1 MKIRHF
7 NTLILGLL
15 LALAAF
21 SQGENLKN
29 KYILPIKIEP
39 VISGNF
45 AEPRHRHFHTGV
57 DFSTSQ
63 DGKDLVAVADGYVS
77 RILVSPWGYG
87 LALYIN
93 HPEGY
98 TSVYAHC
105 SSFNPEIQKFVTD
118 LQYKNQSYKI
128 DTLIPANLF
137 PVRKGQ
143 IIAFS
148 GNTGQS
154 EGPHLHFEIRETKT
168 EMPINILNSVYN
180 YKDTKA
186 PEITQL
192 VLYPLSQN
200 SFINGKNEKY
210 NIKVSK
216 SANDYVC
223 VGETP
228 KVTGLVGIGLAY
240 VDRIENSRFRY
251 GAKCVKLELDD
262 ELIYMSTIDKLS
274 FDDQRAKN
282 SMFDFEYLL
291 KDELHVHKLFVEKGN
306 NLKLYDKTINNGM
319 FAVAEKNESIV
330 KISVIDYNGNS
341 SKLSFNLSADSLDYP
356 TVKSEGYFIN
366 CDSSFLFTDGGF
378 RLEVP
383 ANTLFHDYY
392 CDIKKTGSYKFSEVY
407 TVGEDFIAIKK
418 DFKVSF
424 FIDDKLLPLKDKLYV
439 SREHDGDYS
448 FLKPQINGNF
458 LTAESSYF
466 GKFYLWID
474 TIPPVIT
481 SQNLKKGGKLSG
493 LTNISFKIEDNSSG
507 IKDYAIYIN
516 DKWLLTQYDPR
527 KKQIFYV
534 IDDKFEKASEYKVK
548 VVVSDNMNNVEEL
561 LIDGLK

>member
-1 MKIRHF
+1 MKIRHY

-15 LALAAF
+15 FTFTAF
-21 SQGENLKN
+21 GQGENLKN
-29 KYILPIKIEP
+29 NYILPLKIDP
-39 VISGNF
+39 VLSGNF
-45 AEPRHRHFHTGV
+45 GEPRQRHFHTGV

-105 SSFNPEIQKFVTD
+105 SRFNPEIQKFVNE

-128 DTLIPANLF
+128 DTVIPADYF
-137 PVRKGQ
+137 PVKKGQ
-143 IIAFS
+143 LIAYS

-154 EGPHLHFEIRETKT
+154 DGPHLHFEIRETKT

-180 YKDTKA
+180 YKDTKS

-192 VLYPLSQN
+192 ILYPLTES
-200 SFINGKNEKY
+200 SFINGKNQKY
-210 NIKVSK
+210 SIKVSK
-216 SANDYVC
+216 SGNEYVC
-223 VGETP
+223 NGEMP
-228 KVTGLVGIGLAY
+228 KVTGLIGIGLAY

-251 GAKCVKLELDD
+251 GAKTVKLELDG
-262 ELIYMSTIDKLS
+262 ELIYMSTMDKLS
-274 FDDQRAKN
+274 FDLQRAKN
-282 SMFDFEYLL
+282 SMFDYEYLL
-291 KDELHVHKLFVEKGN
+291 KDDLHVHKLFVEKGN
-306 NLKLYDKTINNGM
+306 NLKLFDKTVNNGT
-319 FAVAEKNESIV
+319 FAIEIGKKSTLKALIT
-330 KISVIDYNGNS
+330 DYNGNS
-341 SKLSFNLSADSLDYP
+341 STLRFSLSADSIEYP
-356 TVKSEGYFIN
+356 TVKKEGYFID
-366 CDSSFLFTDGGF
+366 CDSSFLFADGGF
-378 RLEVP
+378 RIEAP
-383 ANTLFHDYY
+383 ANMLFHDYH
-392 CDIKKTGSYKFSEVY
+392 CKIDKIGTYKFSDVY
-407 TVGEDFIAIKK
+407 VVGEDFIAVNK

-424 FIDDKLLPLKDKLYV
+424 FIDDKLMPIKDKLYI
-439 SREHDGDYS
+439 SREHDGDFS

-474 TIPPVIT
+474 TVPPVIT
-481 SQNLKKGGKLSG
+481 SLNLKKNGKLSG
-493 LTNISFKIEDNSSG
+493 LTSISFKIEDNSSG

-516 DKWLLTQYDPR
+516 EKWVLTQYNPR

-548 VVVSDNMNNVEEL
+548 VVVSDNMNNVKELVIEEL
-561 LIDGLK
+561 K